1 MSQELMSTY
10 LEWMPKVKEVLKL
23 NSIVKR
29 EEFTSDRSFE
39 NTLSAKTF
47 DIMRYLLPSN
57 VSTSL

>member
-1 MSQELMSTY
+1 MSTY
-10 LEWMPKVKEVLKL
+10 LKYLPVVKEALK
-23 NSIVKR
+23 NNEVVKR

-39 NTLSAKTF
+39 NTLNAKAF

>member
-1 MSQELMSTY
+1 MTTY
-10 LEWMPKVKEVLKL
+10 LKYMPIVKETLKE
-23 NSIVKR
+23 NQVVNR

-39 NTLSAKTF
+39 NTLNAKAF